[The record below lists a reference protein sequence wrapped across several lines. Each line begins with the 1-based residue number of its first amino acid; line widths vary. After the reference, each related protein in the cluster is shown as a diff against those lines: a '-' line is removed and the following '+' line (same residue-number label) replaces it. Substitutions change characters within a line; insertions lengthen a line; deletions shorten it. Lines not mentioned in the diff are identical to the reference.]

1 MFKCKTCQ
9 KLEEENKYLRTL
21 VDRLLV
27 RVGTSPVD
35 LNPAIGAEIGRKI
48 LEEEDTSGHQV
59 ETFGG

>member
-1 MFKCKTCQ
+1 MFNCKTCK

-27 RVGTSPVD
+27 RVGTMPVETHPSIGEKISRD
-35 LNPAIGAEIGRKI
+35 L
-48 LEEEDTSGHQV
+48 LEEENTSGHQV